1 MTSQPEAAPVSNKM
15 IWAGRIISGLVA
27 LFMTFDGT
35 IKVLKAQAAV
45 DGTVKLGYSENV
57 LVPLG
62 IIVLLSTAVYLYPRT
77 SILGAI
83 LLTGF
88 LGGATATNVRAQPQW
103 TLFPVVLGAL
113 AWLGLYLRDQSLRK
127 LVPLRTLEN

>member
-1 MTSQPEAAPVSNKM
+1 MQSATTSKTS
-15 IWAGRIISGLVA
+15 IWAGHIISGLVA
-27 LFMTFDGT
+27 LFMTFDAT
-35 IKVLKAQAAV
+35 VKVFKAKAAV
-45 DGTVKLGYSENV
+45 EGTVRLGYSEDV

-62 IIVLLSTAVYLYPRT
+62 IIALLSVALYIFPRT

-127 LVPLRTLEN
+127 LVPLRAPEY

>member
-1 MTSQPEAAPVSNKM
+1 MQSATTSKTSL
-15 IWAGRIISGLVA
+15 WAGRIISGLVA

-35 IKVLKAQAAV
+35 VKILKIQSAIEATA
-45 DGTVKLGYSENV
+45 KLGFSPSV
-57 LVPLG
+57 LVPFG
-62 IIVLLSTAVYLYPRT
+62 IIVLLSTALYLFPRT

-88 LGGATATNVRAQPQW
+88 LGGATATNVRTQPQW
-103 TLFPVVLGAL
+103 TLFPVVIGAL

-127 LVPLRTLEN
+127 LVPLQAPEY